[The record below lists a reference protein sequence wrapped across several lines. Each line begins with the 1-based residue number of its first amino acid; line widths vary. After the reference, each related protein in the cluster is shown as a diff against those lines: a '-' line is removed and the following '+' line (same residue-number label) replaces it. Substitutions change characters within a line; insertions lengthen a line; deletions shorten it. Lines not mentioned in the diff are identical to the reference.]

1 MQVRSIK
8 YPLFSLYEILRSI
21 ILLKVGALALTSALP
36 VTWYAGLPLLCIGP
50 FLFIIIASDEKKYE
64 SWLLLVSLI
73 KALCVISLGCF
84 IVISLPNAVRSGS
97 QGDLS
102 LLSNILISLFFIVGD
117 VILGIY
123 CFGRNRTLCK

>member
-1 MQVRSIK
+1 MQIRSIK

-73 KALCVISLGCF
+73 KALCVISLSCF
-84 IVISLPNAVRSGS
+84 IVISLPNAIRSGS
-97 QGDLS
+97 EGDLG
-102 LLSNILISLFFIVGD
+102 LLTNMIVALFFIIGD
-117 VILGIY
+117 IILGIY